1 MKLRLLLDSVS
12 FVLILAAGVAWLTD
26 WQLPAASKEPTQSRL
41 NTSDDGI
48 DEFLDTWFASPDS
61 PGSVA
66 IGMAEGTRTL
76 DGGKTQN
83 WDGHYDPA
91 WLNHRVGN
99 PFNMGTFSCQTC
111 EARDAASADEELLT
125 TRLRPK
131 AREIFEK
138 HPDLTRLEKLAVV
151 DALVQAPKTTYG
163 DTATLPSLLK
173 QYRGQEGSE
182 VEAVAKARAESFVSP
197 VSGRLEAGG
206 FGNNRSR
213 LDADQ
218 LRRTQ
223 ELARKLE
230 LVQQSDSLYG
240 DGDGRIVC
248 DLRTGQCFAM
258 RING

>member
-1 MKLRLLLDSVS
+1 MSL
-12 FVLILAAGVAWLTD
+12 VLILVAGVAWFAD
-26 WQLPAASKEPTQSRL
+26 WELPAVSKEPSQSHL
-41 NTSDDGI
+41 NTGDDDI

-76 DGGKTQN
+76 DGGKTHN

-111 EARDAASADEELLT
+111 EARDAASADEELLA

-131 AREIFEK
+131 AREIFEQ
-138 HPDLTRLEKLAVV
+138 HPDLTALEKLAVV

-163 DTATLPSLLK
+163 NTATLPALLK
-173 QYRGQEGSE
+173 QYRGQGSE

-206 FGNNRSR
+206 FGNSRSR
-213 LDADQ
+213 LEADQ

-230 LVQQSDSLYG
+230 LVQQSDNLYG
-240 DGDGRIVC
+240 GGDGRIVC

-258 RING
+258 RIN